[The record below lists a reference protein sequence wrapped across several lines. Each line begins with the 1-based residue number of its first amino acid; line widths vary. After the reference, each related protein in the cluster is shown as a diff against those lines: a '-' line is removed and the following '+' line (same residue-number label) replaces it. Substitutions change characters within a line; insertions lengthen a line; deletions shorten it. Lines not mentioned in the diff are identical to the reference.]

1 MTVIFTNH
9 ALEQAELR
17 GTDEVEMT
25 TAIEQGEEIPA
36 KKGRFM
42 RRKNFEFNA
51 IWQGKPYQIKQ
62 VAPVFVRE
70 NEKIVVITVYTFYF

>member
-17 GTDEVEMT
+17 GTNEVEMIA
-25 TAIEQGEEIPA
+25 AIEQGEEIPA

-42 RRKNFEFNA
+42 SRKNFEFNA
-51 IWQGKPYQIKQ
+51 TWQGKPYQIKQ

>member
-1 MTVIFTNH
+1 MTIIFTNH

-17 GTDEVEMT
+17 GTNEAEMIA
-25 TAIEQGEEIPA
+25 AIEQGEMVPA

-51 IWQGKPYQIKQ
+51 TWQGRPYQIKQ
-62 VAPVFVRE
+62 VAPVFVEE
-70 NEKIVVITVYTFYF
+70 NEKTVVITVYTYYF

>member
-1 MTVIFTNH
+1 MKIIFTNH

-17 GTDEVEMT
+17 GTNEVEMT
-25 TAIEQGEEIPA
+25 AAIEQGEEIPA

-42 RRKNFEFNA
+42 TRKNFEFNS

-70 NEKIVVITVYTFYF
+70 NEKIVVIRVYTFYF